1 MCKRVC
7 EIDFFIHL
15 RLLDWKYKYFRHHI
29 KLEMKALKKG
39 ILLLS
44 LLVLI
49 SGFGYSQQAKFGHI
63 DSNKILTLMP
73 ETDSLQNEFK
83 NYADYLDQQ
92 MNAMGMEYQTKVA
105 EYQNNAATMSDLIRQ
120 TKEKEIT
127 DLQGRIQAFQ
137 ASADQDLQAKQAE
150 LFNPLI
156 EKVRNA
162 ITEVAKENNYTYI
175 FDVGT
180 GALLFFD
187 NGDDILPLV
196 KKKMGIQ

>member
-1 MCKRVC
+1 
-7 EIDFFIHL
+7 
-15 RLLDWKYKYFRHHI
+15 
-29 KLEMKALKKG
+29 MKAIKKG

-44 LLVLI
+44 LMVLI
-49 SGFGYSQQAKFGHI
+49 SSFGFSQSAKFGHI
-63 DSNKILTLMP
+63 DSNEILGIMP
-73 ETDSLQNEFK
+73 ETDSLQNELK

-92 MNAMGMEYQTKVA
+92 LNSMANEYQAKVA

-137 ASADQDLQAKQAE
+137 ASADQDLASKQAE

-162 ITEVAKENNYTYI
+162 ITEVAKANAYTYI

-180 GALLFFD
+180 GAVLFWE
-187 NGDDILPLV
+187 NGDNVLPLV
-196 KKKMGIQ
+196 KKQLGIL

>member
-1 MCKRVC
+1 
-7 EIDFFIHL
+7 
-15 RLLDWKYKYFRHHI
+15 
-29 KLEMKALKKG
+29 MKALKKG

-49 SGFGYSQQAKFGHI
+49 SGFGFSQSAKFGHI
-63 DSNKILTLMP
+63 DSNEILGIMP
-73 ETDSLQNEFK
+73 ETDSLQNELK

-92 MNAMGMEYQTKVA
+92 MSSMGQEYQTKVA
-105 EYQNNAATMSDLIRQ
+105 KYQEEYNTMSDLIRQ

-137 ASADQDLQAKQAE
+137 GSADQDLQAKQAE

-156 EKVRNA
+156 EKVRTA
-162 ITEVAKENNYTYI
+162 ITEVAKENNYSYI

-180 GALLFFD
+180 GAILFYD

-196 KKKMGIQ
+196 KKKIGIQ

>member
-1 MCKRVC
+1 
-7 EIDFFIHL
+7 
-15 RLLDWKYKYFRHHI
+15 
-29 KLEMKALKKG
+29 MKAIKKG

-44 LLVLI
+44 LMVLV
-49 SGFGYSQQAKFGHI
+49 SSFGFSQTAKFGHI
-63 DSNKILTLMP
+63 DSNEILGIMP
-73 ETDSLQNEFK
+73 ETDSLQNELK

-92 MNAMGMEYQTKVA
+92 LNAMANEYQAKVA

-137 ASADQDLQAKQAE
+137 ASADQDLASKQAE

-162 ITEVAKENNYTYI
+162 ITEVAKTNSYTYI

-180 GALLFFD
+180 GAVLFWE
-187 NGDDILPLV
+187 NGDNVLPLV
-196 KKKMGIQ
+196 KKQLGIQ